1 LGIALSR
8 GLEKGCKED
17 EYVKNDELGSVP
29 EGDLNFQALN
39 ASVTYGL
46 YCRMERI
53 ERIKLMSHTHSAH
66 TRLCRVDMP
75 RAGCSPFCSKI
86 KMREMALCETHR
98 VRMLKTQSPEIA
110 TWTDNSLLR
119 TTTLMSPHACELAC
133 YLLSPSRICVRETDW
148 LTP

>member
-1 LGIALSR
+1 MSAFVWLDYSETGREVRHPLSVRFFSLASADERARQSLQVADQGQWLFIAFPLLTTGVFR
-8 GLEKGCKED
+8 TLTP
-17 EYVKNDELGSVP
+17 L
-29 EGDLNFQALN
+29 
-39 ASVTYGL
+39 
-46 YCRMERI
+46 
-53 ERIKLMSHTHSAH
+53 
-66 TRLCRVDMP
+66 
-75 RAGCSPFCSKI
+75 CSKI